1 MKYINLKYLIL
12 SCFIFCLAAVHA
24 KDIKGVVVDEFSKP
38 LEGVKVG
45 DPVFYTLTD
54 SQGKFELVLAEDQ
67 TEVTFSLKGYK
78 STTISTLD
86 DKSLSITLYTDAHNK
101 DEIIQLGYTSQ
112 TRNSLSGSVST
123 VSGEELARQ
132 RTTNITQTL
141 SGNLLGLNYFEGNN
155 NLFENTVGLVSRGI
169 ATLGTRNML
178 IVIDGVV
185 CPTDD
190 YKWLRPEE
198 IESITLLKDASTTAI
213 YGIQGS
219 NGVLAITT
227 KRGHLGKLKSRFF
240 YNHSFQQMTKRPLFI
255 NSLDYATMRNQAAY
269 NDNPS
274 AGLFSQ
280 YSQEE
285 LDGFKSGIG
294 YYPNNDWVGMHL
306 KELVQLQQVGM
317 DVSGGSERIRYYSHL
332 AYGHQGSQFWTDNDV
347 NAYNSQPNL
356 NLFNART
363 NLDFNLNKRL
373 SGFTSLSANMNRYR
387 LSNVAGDNGGENST
401 LIYSRLQNLPPTIF
415 GPTTESNGLGDVVT
429 TDKEEYPVYGLLN
442 RAGYNTRTST
452 NFLAHAGLKLDLD
465 FLTEGLSITG
475 SLAFQGTAAQLQ
487 RNNQDYFRKMRNLA
501 NGYVVNPIF
510 SDIFPIHRNTALSN
524 SNSGYF
530 AYNLN
535 YFANV
540 NYQKSFDE
548 HHINSKIYSFYLKQ
562 VLASGSTD
570 VTVMPYNRHTT
581 GLEVQYD
588 FKNTY
593 FAKFDLSYAGSD
605 QFAPNSR
612 YTWIPSISAAWV
624 MSNEAFM
631 ENADYF
637 SNLKFRASYGIAAN
651 DQIGNQRFL
660 YLDHLSTGG
669 AENLLGNPDIRAER
683 VKNQNYGIDIGLFN
697 AFSLSFDYFNMNN
710 NNMLI
715 DSRNLYPNFM
725 GTSAL
730 SAVNQG
736 IMNNKGW
743 ELQASYKK
751 AVNQD
756 VSFWIG
762 AGVSFS
768 ENKVVYSG
776 EIANAGYYQ
785 PFRRDGFGAASVFG
799 YAVDYTNGNGFINNQ
814 EELARYKTMYELGG
828 IGTPRLGDLIY
839 KDLNNDG
846 EINQKDMDYLGQGIP
861 AHYYSLNGG
870 MSYKSFEL
878 NFLLVGN
885 SGAQKM
891 MITQPNFM
899 DGIFTDIHQ
908 DAWTAEKYQAGENIS
923 YPALYIQNAT
933 SNQASDFF
941 LNNASFITLR
951 NVELTYK
958 LPENLTNKIN
968 ANRMNL
974 TLSGRN
980 LFTIDYMKSK
990 YVDPQVSNFYNFQP
1004 YRQFS
1009 LGVNLFF

>member
-1 MKYINLKYLIL
+1 MKYINIKYLIL
-12 SCFIFCLAAVHA
+12 CCLIFCVAGVHA
-24 KDIKGVVVDEFSKP
+24 KTIKGLVVNEFSQP

-45 DPVFYTLTD
+45 NAVFYTLTD
-54 SQGKFELVLAEDQ
+54 TQGNFELEVETDH
-67 TEVTFSLKGYK
+67 TEVTFSLNGYK
-78 STTISTLD
+78 SISLSNHD
-86 DKSLSITLYTDAHNK
+86 EKPLSITMYADAHGS
-101 DEIIQLGYTSQ
+101 DDIIQLGYTTQS
-112 TRNSLSGSVST
+112 RNSISGSVST
-123 VSGEELARQ
+123 VTGEVLAHQ
-132 RTTNITQTL
+132 RTTNITQAL
-141 SGNLLGLNYFEGNN
+141 SGNLLGLNYFEENN
-155 NLFENTVGLVSRGI
+155 NLFEPTVGLVSRGI

-219 NGVLAITT
+219 NGVLVIAT
-227 KRGHLGKLKSRFF
+227 KRGHMGQLKSRFF
-240 YNHSFQQMTKRPLFI
+240 YNHSFQQMTKRPMYY
-255 NSLDYATMRNQAAY
+255 NSVDYATMRNQAAY

-280 YSQEE
+280 YTQEE
-285 LDGFKSGIG
+285 LDGFKTGEG

-306 KELVQLQQVGM
+306 KELVQMQQVGM

-332 AYGHQGSQFWTDNDV
+332 AYGHQGSQFWTDKDV
-347 NAYNSQPNL
+347 NAYNSQPDL
-356 NLFNART
+356 SLFNART
-363 NLDFNLNKRL
+363 NLDFNLSKNL
-373 SGFTSLSANMNRYR
+373 SGFTSLSANVNRYK
-387 LSNVAGDNGGENST
+387 LSNVPGDNGVENSN
-401 LIYSRLQNLPPTIF
+401 LIYSRLQNLPPTIY
-415 GPTTESNGLGDVVT
+415 GPTTEGNGLGDVTT
-429 TDKEEYPVYGLLN
+429 TDKEEYPVYGVLN
-442 RAGYNTRTST
+442 RSGYNTRTST
-452 NFLAHAGLKLDLD
+452 NFLAHAGLKLDLG
-465 FLTEGLSITG
+465 FLTDGLSITG

-487 RNNQDYFRKMRNLA
+487 RNNQDYFRKVRNLS
-501 NGYVVNPIF
+501 NGYVVNPMF

-524 SNSGYF
+524 NNSGYF

-540 NYQKSFDE
+540 NYQKTFGDHS
-548 HHINSKIYSFYLKQ
+548 ILSKVYTFYLKQ
-562 VLASGSTD
+562 VLASGNTG
-570 VTVMPYNRHTT
+570 VAVMPYNRHTS
-581 GLEVQYD
+581 GLELQYD
-588 FKNTY
+588 YKKTY

-605 QFAPNSR
+605 QFAPGSR
-612 YTWIPSISAAWV
+612 YTWIPAISAGWV
-624 MSNEAFM
+624 LSNEEFM
-631 ENADYF
+631 ENASYF
-637 SNLKFRASYGIAAN
+637 SNLKIRGSYGIAAN

-669 AENLLGNPDIRAER
+669 AENLLGNPNISAER
-683 VKNQNYGIDIGLFN
+683 VKNQNYGIDVGLFN

-751 AVNQD
+751 ALNQD
-756 VSFWIG
+756 VSLWLG
-762 AGVSFS
+762 AGISYS
-768 ENKVVYSG
+768 KNKVVYSG

-785 PFRRDGFGAASVFG
+785 PFRRDGYGASTVFG
-799 YAVDYTNGNGFINNQ
+799 YIVDYSNGNGFINNQ
-814 EELARYKTMYELGG
+814 EELARYGNMYELGG
-828 IGTPRLGDLIY
+828 IGTPRMGDLIY

-861 AHYYSLNGG
+861 EYYYSLNGG
-870 MSYKSFEL
+870 MTYKSFEL
-878 NFLLVGN
+878 NFLFIAN

-891 MITQPNFM
+891 MIAQPNYL

-908 DAWTAEKYQAGENIS
+908 NAWTAERHQAGENIS

-933 SNQASDFF
+933 SNQSSDFF
-941 LNNASFITLR
+941 LNNASFVTLR
-951 NVELTYK
+951 NVALTYK

-968 ANRMNL
+968 ANNLHL
-974 TLSGRN
+974 TLTGRN
-980 LFTIDYMKSK
+980 LFSIDYMKSK
-990 YVDPQVSNFYNFQP
+990 YVDAQVANFFKFQP